1 MQLCR
6 APYTPGTA
14 VPNWGLRTREPARAR
29 AAREGGAAAAA
40 AAAALGG
47 GAAAPSAPPC
57 PVDLDAS
64 SAALSRLGVPRGLA
78 RLAQD
83 EAARVG
89 LRVFLLDNSGST
101 NTLDGK
107 RLLLGSDVAQTCT
120 RWQEVS
126 HMALVAARLGAATG
140 VPCEFHLLNRRSV
153 APAGS
158 APYAALRE
166 GQDYLCTRSAAEVE
180 ALRLFLE
187 SVEPSG
193 VTALAE
199 RLGALA
205 ARFERFSRE
214 RGDEPESRHSR
225 NKLAFLVI
233 ATDGAPTPLFDGR
246 PTKAAAEAALSEL
259 RRLAATLPLRL
270 VVRLCTDEREAVDFW
285 NDADKE
291 LELGVDV
298 LDDLEAEAEQIAA
311 VGNGWL
317 AYSPALHALRESGT
331 LVGLLD
337 LLDERRLGPGEAV
350 TLAGILLDSAAEGP
364 LPDWKGEGAA
374 FETFVAALRKRCDAA
389 GTAFDA
395 RLRRRAPVVD
405 ADGLIR
411 AIRRRDESAR
421 GVILLLVLLVCLLA
435 VGWQSM
441 AAAPAVARQRR

>member
-1 MQLCR
+1 MLLLFLRSPAQLCR

-14 VPNWGLRTREPARAR
+14 VPNWGLRTREPARAG
-29 AAREGGAAAAA
+29 AARGGGAAAAA
-40 AAAALGG
+40 A
-47 GAAAPSAPPC
+47 AAAPSAPPC

-83 EAARVG
+83 EAARLG
-89 LRVFLLDNSGST
+89 LRVYLLDNSGST

-107 RLLLGSDVAQTCT
+107 RWLLGSDVAQTCT
-120 RWQEVS
+120 RWQEIS

-158 APYAALRE
+158 APYASLRE

-180 ALRLFLE
+180 ALRLFLD

-205 ARFERFSRE
+205 PRFERFSRE
-214 RGDEPESRHSR
+214 RSDEPESRH
-225 NKLAFLVI
+225 KLAFLVI

-246 PTKAAAEAALSEL
+246 PTKAAAEAALREL

-270 VVRLCTDEREAVDFW
+270 VVRLCTDEREAVGFW

-291 LELGVDV
+291 LELGIDV
-298 LDDLEAEAEQIAA
+298 LDDLEAEAKEIAA

-350 TLAGILLDSAAEGP
+350 TLAGILLDSAADGP
-364 LPDWKGEGAA
+364 LPDWRGEGAA
-374 FETFVAALRKRCDAA
+374 FEAFVAALRKRCDAA

-411 AIRRRDESAR
+411 AIRRREESAR
-421 GVILLLVLLVCLLA
+421 GAIMLMLLLVCLLA
-435 VGWQSM
+435 VGWQSI

>member
-14 VPNWGLRTREPARAR
+14 VPNWGLRTREPARAG
-29 AAREGGAAAAA
+29 AALEGGAAAAA
-40 AAAALGG
+40 AAPSAPPF
-47 GAAAPSAPPC
+47 APSAPPFS
-57 PVDLDAS
+57 VDLDAS
-64 SAALSRLGVPRGLA
+64 SAALSRLGLPRGLA

-107 RLLLGSDVAQTCT
+107 RLLPGSDVAQTCT
-120 RWQEVS
+120 RWQEIS

-205 ARFERFSRE
+205 PRFQRFSRE
-214 RGDEPESRHSR
+214 RGEETESRH
-225 NKLAFLVI
+225 KLVFLVI
-233 ATDGAPTPLFDGR
+233 ATDGAPTPQFDGR
-246 PTKAAAEAALSEL
+246 PTKAAAEAALREL

-298 LDDLEAEAEQIAA
+298 LDDLEAEAKEIAA

-350 TLAGILLDSAAEGP
+350 TLAGILLNSAAEDP

-374 FETFVAALRKRCDAA
+374 FEAFVAALRKRCDAA

-411 AIRRRDESAR
+411 AIRRRDESAW
-421 GVILLLVLLVCLLA
+421 VILLLVLLVCLLA
-435 VGWQSM
+435 VGWQSI